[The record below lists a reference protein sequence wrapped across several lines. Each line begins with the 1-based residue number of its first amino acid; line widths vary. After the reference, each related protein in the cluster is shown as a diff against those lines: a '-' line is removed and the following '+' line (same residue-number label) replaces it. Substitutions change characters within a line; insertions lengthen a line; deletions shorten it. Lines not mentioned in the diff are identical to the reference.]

1 MTASRSQKISPFEKD
16 PRKVATAINK
26 VIEGR
31 TDNYGSVTLGTS
43 TVTTVVTLA
52 DSQISENSVIAISPR
67 TANAAAAMATTYVS
81 AVAIGSFTLTHAN
94 AGTSDRTFD
103 YAWIG

>member
-1 MTASRSQKISPFEKD
+1 MTATYSQKIPPNEKD

-26 VIEGR
+26 IIEGR

-52 DSQISENSVIAISPR
+52 DSQISENSVIAMSPR
-67 TANAAAAMATTYVS
+67 TANAAAALGTTYVS
-81 AVAIGSFTLTHAN
+81 AVSNGAFTLTHASS
-94 AGTSDRTFD
+94 AQTDRTFD